1 MHKYFDSDAECQRV
15 FVLYGLGGSGKSQL
29 AFKFL
34 QECQANKRYSEFM
47 IMMFNKLRFW
57 ISSFSDVFYIDATNE
72 QTLEMDLK
80 GIRPE
85 NPQVEQSVD
94 GILRWLANQQPGE
107 WLLFFDNADDI
118 HLKLK
123 KFFPSCAS
131 GNILVT
137 TRNRELRL
145 CTAEGSDQKVTGMDD
160 EDATN
165 LLLRLSQVE
174 ETDENKVLAAQ
185 IVQVFS
191 FFSCAEKWL
200 NSSTGTPS
208 LRLGSF
214 ASW

>member
-1 MHKYFDSDAECQRV
+1 MHKYFDSDAEYQRV

-47 IMMFNKLRFW
+47 IMMFNDLRFW
-57 ISSFSDVFYIDATNE
+57 ISSFSDIFYIDATNE

-80 GIRPE
+80 GIGPE
-85 NPQVEQSVD
+85 NAQAEQSVD
-94 GILRWLANQQPGE
+94 GILRWLANQRPRE
-107 WLLFFDNADDI
+107 WLLFFDNADDV

-123 KFFPSCAS
+123 KFFPPSTS

-137 TRNRELRL
+137 TRNRELRQL
-145 CTAEGSDQKVTGMDD
+145 EGSDQNVIGMDE

-165 LLLRLSQVE
+165 LLLRLSRAE
-174 ETDENKVLAAQ
+174 ERDENRALAAQ
-185 IVQVFS
+185 IVQVFYRL
-191 FFSCAEKWL
+191 FFCSKKWP
-200 NSSTGTPS
+200 NSSTGTLS

-214 ASW
+214 ASR